1 MYVAILL
8 VVVLDLCGNLLLE
21 KMDALCLTPIF
32 CQIGSLK
39 SVLFIE
45 KPFCGSFFRVQ
56 RDGETSP
63 RKWPYKILIYMPS
76 GRLFNW

>member
-39 SVLFIE
+39 SMLFYSLLKSLFVYPFLECREME
-45 KPFCGSFFRVQ
+45 KPHQG
-56 RDGETSP
+56 DGLT
-63 RKWPYKILIYMPS
+63 K
-76 GRLFNW
+76 F